1 MTESDDLTRVDI
13 DRVVTEILPDVTKIR
28 RAIHAR
34 PELAHEE
41 FTTTELILST
51 LRENGLSPRP
61 RTPKTGASVDVGD
74 GDRLVAFRSD
84 IDALPIT
91 EPAGLLYVSQTPGL
105 MHACGHDAHTAIAIG
120 VALAASR
127 IDLGGRVRVL
137 FQPAEE
143 SFPGGAYELVKDGV
157 MDGVES
163 IMAFHVD
170 PGLEAGKV
178 GFKPGPITSSADRFF
193 ITLEGPGG
201 HTARPHKTV
210 DLIGTAG
217 HVISHLPDMLQR
229 RVDARAPLVMVFGQV
244 HGGAAD
250 NVIPTMVELSGTVR
264 TADRDLWEVIPSL
277 VDKLV
282 GEIIAPFGASGIVH
296 YQRGLPPVV
305 NHPGVTSTLSAATA
319 AILGPRSVVETHV
332 SMGAEDFARYL
343 DVAPGA
349 LIRLGCAE
357 HHTGTDLHSASF
369 TLDERS
375 LEVGLRVALAGL
387 EALLHQ
393 PAPEKSKAD

>member
-1 MTESDDLTRVDI
+1 MIESDHLTRADI
-13 DRVVTEILPDVTKIR
+13 DRAVSEILPDVIEVR
-28 RAIHAR
+28 RTIHAQ

-41 FTTTELILST
+41 FATTELILST
-51 LRENGLSPRP
+51 LRDHGLSPRP
-61 RTPKTGASVDVGD
+61 RTPKTGATVDVGS
-74 GDRLVAFRSD
+74 GERLTAFRAD

-91 EPAGLLYVSQTPGL
+91 EPAGLSFASQNPGL
-105 MHACGHDAHTAIAIG
+105 MHACGHDAHAAIGIG
-120 VALAASR
+120 VAIAASR
-127 IDLGGRVRVL
+127 LDLGGRIRVI

-170 PGLEAGKV
+170 PGLEVGSV
-178 GFKPGPITSSADRFF
+178 GFKSGPITSSADRFF

-217 HVISHLPDMLQR
+217 HVIAALPDLLQR
-229 RVDARAPLVMVFGQV
+229 KVDARSPLVMVFGQV

-264 TADRDLWEVIPSL
+264 TADRELWEIIPSL

-305 NHPGVTSTLSAATA
+305 NDAGVTSTLSAATA
-319 AILGPRSVVETHV
+319 AMLGPRAVTETHV

-343 DVAPGA
+343 DVAPGS
-349 LIRLGCAE
+349 LVRLGCAE
-357 HHTGTDLHSASF
+357 HHSGTDLHSAAF

-375 LEVGLRVALAGL
+375 LEVGMRVALAGVH
-387 EALLHQ
+387 ALLT
-393 PAPEKSKAD
+393 ES

>member
-1 MTESDDLTRVDI
+1 MTESDDLTRADI
-13 DRVVTEILPDVTKIR
+13 DRVVTEILTDVTKIR
-28 RAIHAR
+28 RAIHAN
-34 PELAHEE
+34 PELAHQE
-41 FTTTELILST
+41 FATTELILST
-51 LRENGLSPRP
+51 LREHGLSPRP
-61 RTPKTGASVDVGD
+61 RTPKTGASVDVGS

-91 EPAGLLYVSQTPGL
+91 EPVGLAFGSQAPGL
-105 MHACGHDAHTAIAIG
+105 MHACGHDAHTAIGIG
-120 VALAASR
+120 VAIAASR
-127 IDLGGRVRVL
+127 LNLGGRVRVI

-170 PGLEAGKV
+170 PGLETGKV
-178 GFKPGPITSSADRFF
+178 GFKAGPITSSADRFF

-210 DLIGTAG
+210 DLIGAAG
-217 HVISHLPDMLQR
+217 HVIGHLPELLQR
-229 RVDARAPLVMVFGQV
+229 RVDARSPLVMVFGQV

-305 NHPGVTSTLSAATA
+305 NDAAVTSTLSSATA
-319 AILGPRSVVETHV
+319 SMLGPRAVIETHV

-343 DVAPGA
+343 DLAPGS
-349 LIRLGCAE
+349 LVRLGCAE

-369 TLDERS
+369 ILDERS
-375 LEVGLRVALAGL
+375 LEVGLQVALAGL
-387 EALLHQ
+387 QALLIQ
-393 PAPEKSKAD
+393 QGKSLE